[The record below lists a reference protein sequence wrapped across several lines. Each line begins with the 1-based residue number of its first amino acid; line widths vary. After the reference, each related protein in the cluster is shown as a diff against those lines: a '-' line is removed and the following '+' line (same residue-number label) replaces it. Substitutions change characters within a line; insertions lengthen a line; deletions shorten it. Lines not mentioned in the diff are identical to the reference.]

1 MSTEEPESPETPAP
15 RRGPRA
21 PGASSRPA
29 GNIAALV
36 IAVVAVI
43 LGFVVL
49 NDIADGQESSSP
61 VTTTTTAAPT
71 TTSAPTTT
79 LPPTTTTLAP
89 INKTGY
95 KILVANASGVP
106 ASAGQLTIALQGQ
119 GFIVEPA
126 TNASDVFRDEATT
139 RVLYLAG
146 NEENA
151 TSVARVL
158 GGVCIE
164 PMVTPVPTERA
175 SLGEASVLVMLG
187 KDLAGLPLPETADS
201 ACTSG

>member
-1 MSTEEPESPETPAP
+1 MNIDNPDAEAPSASRP
-15 RRGPRA
+15 RRRE
-21 PGASSRPA
+21 PGSGGRPT
-29 GNIAALV
+29 GNVVALV
-36 IAVVAVI
+36 VAVVAVL
-43 LGFVVL
+43 LGFIVL
-49 NDIADGQESSSP
+49 SDIAGGQESSSP
-61 VTTTTTAAPT
+61 VTTTTTVAPTTTGAPTTTAAPT
-71 TTSAPTTT
+71 TTTI
-79 LPPTTTTLAP
+79 AP

-126 TNASDVFRDEATT
+126 TNAAENFRDEAIT

-146 NEENA
+146 NEDNA

-164 PMVTPVPTERA
+164 AMVTPVPTERA

-187 KDLAGLPLPETADS
+187 KDLAGLPLPPTTDTA
-201 ACTSG
+201 CVTG

>member
-1 MSTEEPESPETPAP
+1 MSTEEPESPETSAP

-21 PGASSRPA
+21 PGASGRPA

-43 LGFVVL
+43 LSFVVL
-49 NDIADGQESSSP
+49 NDIADSQESSSP

-79 LPPTTTTLAP
+79 LPPTTTLAP

-106 ASAGQLTIALQGQ
+106 ASPGQLTIALKGQ

-126 TNASDVFRDEATT
+126 TNASHVFRDEATT

-201 ACTSG
+201 ACTAG

>member
-1 MSTEEPESPETPAP
+1 MNTEQSEATAPSTPRP
-15 RRGPRA
+15 RRRE
-21 PGASSRPA
+21 PGSGGRPT
-29 GNIAALV
+29 GNVVALV
-36 IAVVAVI
+36 VAVVAVI

-49 NDIADGQESSSP
+49 NDIADGQDSSSP

-79 LPPTTTTLAP
+79 AAPTTTTIAP

-126 TNASDVFRDEATT
+126 TNAAENFRDEAIT

-164 PMVTPVPTERA
+164 AMVTPVPTERA

-187 KDLAGLPLPETADS
+187 KDLAGLPLPATTDTA
-201 ACTSG
+201 CVTG